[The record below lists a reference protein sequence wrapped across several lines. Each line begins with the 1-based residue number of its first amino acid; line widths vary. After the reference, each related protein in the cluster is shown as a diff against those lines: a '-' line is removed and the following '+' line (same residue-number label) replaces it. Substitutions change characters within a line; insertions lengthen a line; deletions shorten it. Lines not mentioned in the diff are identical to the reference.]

1 MPDIAPIIVLPPP
14 KAPTD
19 QLRLES
25 FKTLSRLQLILD
37 FKPWLDFSRDYVR
50 RRVDSPYFL
59 LWDCI
64 CFGAPL
70 NTLLELLGSPT
81 PRHLSFQ
88 VDEFDFSLS
97 VKQREEFFA
106 SFIQRVQAFESQ
118 GRLSF
123 GEVLRVQDFTA
134 GLSSGFS
141 RVRLLINSLWPYKR
155 SDFC

>member
-1 MPDIAPIIVLPPP
+1 MPEIAPIIVLPPP

-25 FKTLSRLQLILD
+25 FKTFSRLQLITE
-37 FKPWLDFSRDYVR
+37 FKPWVDFSRDYVQ

-64 CFGAPL
+64 CLGAPL
-70 NTLLELLGSPT
+70 NTLLELLGSHT
-81 PRHLSFQ
+81 PRHLAFQ

-106 SFIQRVQAFESQ
+106 SFIQRVQALESQ

-123 GEVLRVQDFTA
+123 GEVLRVADFTA
-134 GLSSGFS
+134 GLNAGFF
-141 RVRLLINSLWPYKR
+141 RVRFLIKISWP
-155 SDFC
+155 

>member
-1 MPDIAPIIVLPPP
+1 MPELIPIIVLPPP

-25 FKTLSRLQLILD
+25 FKTFSRLQLIIE

-81 PRHLSFQ
+81 PRHLAFQ
-88 VDEFDFSLS
+88 VVEFDFSVSL
-97 VKQREEFFA
+97 KQREEFFA
-106 SFIQRVQAFESQ
+106 SFIQRVQALESQ
-118 GRLSF
+118 GLLSYW
-123 GEVLRVQDFTA
+123 EVLRVEDFTA
-134 GLSSGFS
+134 GLNVGFF
-141 RVRLLINSLWPYKR
+141 RVRLLIIPCGML
-155 SDFC
+155 

>member
-1 MPDIAPIIVLPPP
+1 MPENAPIIVLPPP

-25 FKTLSRLQLILD
+25 FKTFSRLQLILE
-37 FKPWLDFSRDYVR
+37 FKPWLDFSREYIR
-50 RRVDSPYFL
+50 RRVESPYLL

-81 PRHLSFQ
+81 PRHLAFQ

-97 VKQREEFFA
+97 VKQREEFFG
-106 SFIQRVQAFESQ
+106 SFIQRVQALELQ
-118 GRLSF
+118 GHLSF
-123 GEVLRVQDFTA
+123 GEVLRVGDFTA
-134 GLSSGFS
+134 GLNPGFF
-141 RVRLLINSLWPYKR
+141 RVRLLIIFLEPQYKR
-155 SDFC
+155 